1 MSIYHLLNFS
11 TESVEKEISK
21 LRHEIEDLEKS
32 VKIDPDIAKLE
43 TQNNKLKYQVIMDI
57 HFIRK
62 FLCSNLQLQLEGVVK
77 TLDEWYED
85 TGVLF
90 NYELKPLIII

>member
-62 FLCSNLQLQLEGVVK
+62 FLCSNLQLQLEGVVE
-77 TLDEWYED
+77 TLDKWYKD
-85 TGVLF
+85 TGVFF
-90 NYELKPLIII
+90 NYKLKPLIII

>member
-62 FLCSNLQLQLEGVVK
+62 FLCSNLQLQLEGVVE
-77 TLDEWYED
+77 TLD
-85 TGVLF
+85 
-90 NYELKPLIII
+90 